1 VVSSL
6 AYPNLL
12 GNKRL
17 GCCCCRRLHNYQLA
31 IYLAIITSF
40 HQIVQITT
48 FNISMVLHGTV
59 AEGNSAVSILKA
71 DAKPNPD
78 V

>member
-1 VVSSL
+1 MGSFEGYGMSLLFSSI
-6 AYPNLL
+6 
-12 GNKRL
+12 
-17 GCCCCRRLHNYQLA
+17 LHNYQLV

>member
-1 VVSSL
+1 MGSFEG
-6 AYPNLL
+6 YGMNLL
-12 GNKRL
+12 FSSI
-17 GCCCCRRLHNYQLA
+17 LHNYQLV

-48 FNISMVLHGTV
+48 FNISMVVHGTAV
-59 AEGNSAVSILKA
+59 EGNSAVSILKA
-71 DAKPNPD
+71 HAKPNPD